1 MANGLATYIGYEAVN
16 PTDFS
21 KMQEEFQ
28 KNQAALQKQNL
39 RQEDKKIKSYN
50 TAQAGI
56 YDFSNKIDQ
65 GLSGFIAQAVND
77 GRNALFFENT
87 NDTGKSA
94 AEVQIYNNNLKN
106 DFAAWKMF
114 CETYEENFASFAD
127 RANYNPKTEIPFAGP
142 LEKQYFQ
149 PKYANQSDF
158 SHQKAIYDNNGRMY
172 INTVDD
178 NGNAIGNS
186 TPAAVNNIIN
196 IKNYQ
201 SDNVNANMIV
211 RGFSK
216 NMGPMQAAF
225 KSAEKDSNGLPV
237 TVTLAGL
244 ANKYNAVNG
253 AAKGD
258 FEKMYNGIVESAYK
272 SVIAQPNVAANV
284 LMNSGM
290 DEFFAYEDG
299 VTSGQF
305 ALGNRDKKLG
315 IKMVV
320 NSSGQMQAD
329 LSDYQNDLLKTA
341 IQDNV
346 DNQIGF
352 KNIQKTDRGEIK
364 RAGTAKQ
371 RRADLDLALRMRAGQ
386 PKAID
391 EGISFYNN
399 SPGLKDSDKIMS
411 YRLSPERFTTVNGV
425 GQEVSY
431 NIGEFTGDVA
441 DKDQIYTDLG
451 QLFRILDRK
460 SYATSA
466 SAAAGVQ
473 DAIDGL
479 DPSFARTLGVY
490 EYQGTRGK
498 ALDIDEKDYQGLI
511 NSLSF
516 SAGGQGAQNKTT
528 NVADNVG
535 NFITNL
541 NEIVNF
547 DPVKKVAGDP
557 TGGVAVGAQSGTGGS
572 IINSVKMYNLDG
584 NNAQTNTISLSGADV
599 NDKGAFTAGFGRSGS
614 KDAFMEVGRD
624 NISGNSTGKN
634 YIEVEVKGGPDG
646 TDTKTFKF
654 QLFPGNN
661 VDPQI
666 FDKQNKKEYL
676 NLLNFSREP
685 KRTKAQ
691 YYGATQAAKPFSTT
705 YDPAV
710 FNL

>member
-28 KNQAALQKQNL
+28 KNQAALQKQNQ

-50 TAQAGI
+50 TAQSGI

-94 AEVQIYNNNLKN
+94 AEVQMYNNNLKN
-106 DFAAWKMF
+106 DFAAYKMF

-127 RANYNPKTEIPFAGP
+127 RANINPKTQKSFAGP
-142 LEKQYFQ
+142 LEAQYFQ

-201 SDNVNANMIV
+201 SDYVDADMVVSKFSANL
-211 RGFSK
+211 
-216 NMGPMQAAF
+216 GPMQVAYNQA
-225 KSAEKDSNGLPV
+225 GVGPGGV
-237 TVTLAGL
+237 VQHITLEGL
-244 ANKYNAVNG
+244 ANKYNAMNPN
-253 AAKGD
+253 AAKD
-258 FEKMYNGIVESAYK
+258 FKGMYDGVVTSAYK
-272 SVIAQPNVAANV
+272 SVMAQPNVSANV

-290 DEFFAYEDG
+290 DEFFVYEDG
-299 VTSGQF
+299 VTSGEF

-320 NSSGQMQAD
+320 NSSGQMEAD
-329 LSDYQNDLLKTA
+329 LSDYQKDLLYTS
-341 IQDNV
+341 IQDTI
-346 DNQIGF
+346 DGQIGF
-352 KNIQKTDRGEIK
+352 KNVQRTD
-364 RAGTAKQ
+364 RAGTKAAGAAKK
-371 RRADLDLALRMRAGQ
+371 RHSDLDLALRMRAGE
-386 PKAID
+386 PAAID

-425 GQEVSY
+425 GQEISY

-460 SYATSA
+460 AYATSA
-466 SAAAGVQ
+466 SASAGVQ

-479 DPSFARTLGVY
+479 EPSFAQDLGLY

-516 SAGGQGAQNKTT
+516 GLGTQTGTT
-528 NVADNVG
+528 TVGDNVG
-535 NFITNL
+535 NFVTNL

-599 NDKGAFTAGFGRSGS
+599 KDKGAFVSGFVNSGS
-614 KDAFMEVGRD
+614 KDAFMQVTRD
-624 NISGNSTGKN
+624 DHAGNSTGKN

-661 VDPQI
+661 VDPQL

-691 YYGATQAAKPFSTT
+691 YYGATQAGKPFSTT

>member
-16 PTDFS
+16 PTDFT
-21 KMQEEFQ
+21 KMQEEFT
-28 KNQAALQKQNL
+28 KNQAALQKQNQ

-50 TAQAGI
+50 TAQSGI

-87 NDTGKSA
+87 NNTGKSA
-94 AEVQIYNNNLKN
+94 AEVQMFNNNLQN
-106 DFAAWKMF
+106 DFAAYKMF

-127 RANYNPKTEIPFAGP
+127 RANRNPKTEIPFAGP
-142 LEKQYFQ
+142 LEAQYFQ

-178 NGNAIGNS
+178 DGNAIGNS

-225 KSAEKDSNGLPV
+225 KSAEKDSNGLPI

-244 ANKYNAVNG
+244 ANKYNSVNG

-258 FEKMYNGIVESAYK
+258 FEKMYNGIVEDAYK

-284 LMNSGM
+284 LMNSGT
-290 DEFFAYEDG
+290 DQFFAYEEG
-299 VTSGQF
+299 VTSGRF

-329 LSDYQNDLLKTA
+329 LSDYQNDLLKNT

-371 RRADLDLALRMRAGQ
+371 RRADLDLALRMRAGDT
-386 PKAID
+386 KAID
-391 EGISFYNN
+391 KGIGFYNQ

-425 GQEVSY
+425 GQEISY

-441 DKDQIYTDLG
+441 DKDQIFTDLG

-460 SYATSA
+460 AYATSA
-466 SAAAGVQ
+466 SAAEGVQ

-479 DPSFARTLGVY
+479 DPSFANTLGVY

-516 SAGGQGAQNKTT
+516 KESGVAGGNQGATT
-528 NVADNVG
+528 VADNVG

-572 IINSVKMYNLDG
+572 IINSVKMYNGDS
-584 NNAQTNTISLSGADV
+584 NNPINTISLSGADV
-599 NDKGAFTAGFGRSGS
+599 KDKTAFTNGFKNSAS

-624 NISGNSTGKN
+624 NINSSSTGKN
-634 YIEVEVKGGPDG
+634 YIEVNVKGGPDG
-646 TDTKTFKF
+646 TDTETFKF

-661 VDPQI
+661 VDPQL

-676 NLLNFSREP
+676 KLLNFSREP
-685 KRTKAQ
+685 VRTKSQ
-691 YYGATQAAKPFSTT
+691 YYGANRAAQPFSTT